1 MSQLIKKEGKYA
13 LVTVIIV
20 NEVIFS
26 VKNEQLSSLKRLV
39 TTE

>member
-1 MSQLIKKEGKYA
+1 MSQLIKKEGKHA
-13 LVTVIIV
+13 LVTIIIV

-26 VKNEQLSSLKRLV
+26 VKNEQLSSFKRSV